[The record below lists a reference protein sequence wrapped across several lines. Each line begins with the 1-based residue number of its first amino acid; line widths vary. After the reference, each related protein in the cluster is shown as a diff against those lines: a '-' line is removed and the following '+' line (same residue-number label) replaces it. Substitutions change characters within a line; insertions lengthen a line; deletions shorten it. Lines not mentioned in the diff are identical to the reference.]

1 MFLRLF
7 EILGNFQTICLFTS
21 QRIDCKNIKAKKLRQ
36 TWTLI
41 ESATIISFEL
51 DFTDAAGVVDQH
63 DINEDLGI
71 PMQRPIKPQDRRRG

>member
-1 MFLRLF
+1 MPK
-7 EILGNFQTICLFTS
+7 
-21 QRIDCKNIKAKKLRQ
+21 RIYFKKIKAKKLRQ

-51 DFTDAAGVVDQH
+51 DFSDAARVVEQH

-71 PMQRPIKPQDRRRG
+71 PMQRPIKTQDRRRG